1 LPPANLLKSV
11 LSNNLLGS
19 FVTKSKEEEQ
29 TNTGDEASAKNRAA
43 AEEEASEPR
52 RLSKSNR
59 LKGYLALLVFSC
71 INLNSSID
79 SKEVDFP
86 PSKSQRRYAISVA
99 TVSVIITSIVVLMH
113 LDRITPL
120 AKLWRNFFGPQKK
133 VELYLLVFLVIWWG
147 LATWFNT
154 SAGGIACEGSDQ
166 LNIFFSTWICLIICF
181 WTVERYRKAS
191 GQTSTED
198 FLNQM
203 PGCTSAWVAAV
214 LANTFVLTF
223 SMRLKNYVL
232 SLDAT
237 TVNPTIADVYLDN
250 PPASYQWELIAVV
263 SSLSIL
269 FGMIFVLIELFR
281 SGKKGKWES
290 IVEGIIL
297 CTLTVA
303 WIPTV
308 TIVTVPG
315 GIAEIIGNTYIWSWA
330 STVTVLRTF
339 SKWIRAWRESI
350 HDMIERQVIEYEQA
364 KRQALRRRTEANK
377 TENDERIQRNS
388 PKVDNALHRNKLSPS
403 VVEQSQDS
411 KD

>member
-1 LPPANLLKSV
+1 M
-11 LSNNLLGS
+11 
-19 FVTKSKEEEQ
+19 
-29 TNTGDEASAKNRAA
+29 KNRTAT

-59 LKGYLALLVFSC
+59 LKGYLALLVFSS

-79 SKEVDFP
+79 SKEVDYP
-86 PSKSQRRYAISVA
+86 PTKSERRYAISVA
-99 TVSVIITSIVVLMH
+99 TISVIITAAVVLMH
-113 LDRITPL
+113 LDRLTPL
-120 AKLWRNFFGPQKK
+120 AKLWINFFGPQKK

-214 LANTFVLTF
+214 LANTLVLTF
-223 SMRLKNYVL
+223 SMRLKKYVL
-232 SLDAT
+232 SIDAT
-237 TVNPTIADVYLDN
+237 TVNQTITDVYLDN
-250 PPASYQWELIAVV
+250 PPASYQWDLIVVV
-263 SSLSIL
+263 SSLSIF
-269 FGMIFVLIELFR
+269 FGMVFVLLELFR
-281 SGKKGKWES
+281 SGKKGKCES
-290 IVEGIIL
+290 IIEGIIL
-297 CTLTVA
+297 CTLTLA

-308 TIVTVPG
+308 TIITVPG
-315 GIAEIIGNTYIWSWA
+315 GIAEIIGNTYIWSWV
-330 STVTVLRTF
+330 STVAVLRTF

-364 KRQALRRRTEANK
+364 KRQALRRRNEPNK
-377 TENDERIQRNS
+377 AKNDEGIQKNS
-388 PKVDNALHRNKLSPS
+388 PQVDNALHRNASSPS
-403 VVEQSQDS
+403 VVDQNKES